1 MIEPRICKDCK
12 RNPVLP
18 VSYNYPEGLKHE
30 DKFVRCLA
38 CYSIYMNKKRGKER
52 RDIKALENK
61 LVKISG

>member
-1 MIEPRICKDCK
+1 VTINQKSRICKDCN

-38 CYSIYMNKKRGKER
+38 CYSIYMN
-52 RDIKALENK
+52 
-61 LVKISG
+61 